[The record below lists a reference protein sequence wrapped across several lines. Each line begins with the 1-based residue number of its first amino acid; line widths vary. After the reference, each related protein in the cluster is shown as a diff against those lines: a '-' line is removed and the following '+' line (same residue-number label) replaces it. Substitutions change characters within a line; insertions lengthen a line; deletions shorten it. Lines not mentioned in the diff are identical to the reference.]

1 MLAPVPPKAR
11 GPRSGGGV
19 MFLLNLV
26 RRWLDDVRRNHAL
39 EHATVAVLFAR
50 RGPQRLAGRASGDG
64 FFIIGN
70 IEATLLASCADEALT
85 RLRGGEANLAISPMC
100 GTNLA
105 VTGAVCAAFTMVALK
120 RNADRGV
127 RQKFGDAVSAS
138 TVGALLS
145 QPLGRI
151 VQEQITTRPD
161 LERTEIVRI
170 RQYLPFL
177 SKVYTRRD
185 AA

>member
-1 MLAPVPPKAR
+1 
-11 GPRSGGGV
+11 

-50 RGPQRLAGRASGDG
+50 KGPQRLAGRASGNG
-64 FFIIGN
+64 FFIIGK
-70 IEATLLASCADEALT
+70 IDPALLRSCADEALM
-85 RLRGGEANLAISPMC
+85 RLKRGEANLAVSPMC

-105 VTGAVCAAFTMVALK
+105 VTGAVCATFTIASLA
-120 RNADRGV
+120 RNRHKGA

-138 TVGALLS
+138 TMGALAA
-145 QPLGRI
+145 QPLGRL
-151 VQEQITTRPD
+151 VQEHITTRPD
-161 LERTEIVRI
+161 LDRTEIVRV
-170 RQYLPFL
+170 RHYLPWL
-177 SKVYTRRD
+177 AKVYTER